1 MIEPRTNLPVGRQGN
16 KTNERKQS
24 FFRKKELFCAT
35 TLSSFLF
42 FLFSFV
48 SFSQENVATLQ
59 GTALHNS
66 IRLSYIPVQ
75 MPTDFDSHL
84 KPTMGVFGLHYQVP
98 VNNWLYGGVGMY
110 TAVIGD
116 QGGLFALDVAVGI
129 NTKIYNNL
137 SIDVNF
143 HFGGGGGYRY
153 LVNDGAFVNPNI
165 GLHYKRKN
173 YSFGVQYSHLN
184 FYTGKIK
191 SNSVAFFVEF
201 PSVLRFANYK
211 EAQKTFVSENIS
223 IDNFWKKPATKNVQ
237 QVRFDFFFPIGK
249 SKKDNNNNQA
259 PLTNTL
265 YAIGFEYQKYLNEK
279 TFAFVHLD
287 AIYKGLTAGF
297 MDLFIGGGY
306 NVYQNKQVTL
316 FGKLALGAA
325 GGRIAPEGGLMIYPS
340 TGIDINFTQNI
351 ALSTHAGYYRALD
364 GDLEAY
370 TLGFG
375 FKYIG
380 LSGGTQHKSKEA
392 FTHLKTQGIRVGI
405 QNQTYLKANR
415 MSKAP
420 VDLQLIALQFNYD
433 LSKTFYLIGE
443 AGFAYDGESGGY
455 AHGLVGLGIYSP
467 RFLNNNMQAYLE
479 GVVGAAGGGGV
490 DTDEGIVIRPT
501 IGLSYAISNAISV
514 YSSFGKM
521 SSPTGNLSATNINI
535 GLSFGLSTL
544 SVRK

>member
-1 MIEPRTNLPVGRQGN
+1 MIEPRTNLPADRQGSKIN
-16 KTNERKQS
+16 KLKHS
-24 FFRKKELFCAT
+24 FFRKKELFCFT
-35 TLSSFLF
+35 ILSSFLF
-42 FLFSFV
+42 FLFSFA
-48 SFSQENVATLQ
+48 SFSQENISTLQ
-59 GTALHNS
+59 GTALHNT

-75 MPTDFDSHL
+75 MPTDFDTNL
-84 KPTMGVFGLHYQVP
+84 KPTMGLFGLHYQVP
-98 VNNWLYGGVGMY
+98 INNWLYGGIGMY
-110 TAVIGD
+110 AAITGD
-116 QGGLFALDVAVGI
+116 QGGLFVLDVAVGI

-137 SIDVNF
+137 FIDANF

-153 LVNDGAFVNPNI
+153 LVNDGAFINPNI
-165 GLHYKRKN
+165 GLHYKKKK

-191 SNSVAFFVEF
+191 SNSISFFVEF
-201 PSVLRFANYK
+201 PSVLRFTNYK
-211 EAQKTFVSENIS
+211 EAQKTFAVANIS
-223 IDNFWKKPATKNVQ
+223 ADNFWKKPATKNVQ
-237 QVRFDFFFPIGK
+237 QVRFDFFFPIGN
-249 SKKDNNNNQA
+249 SRKDNNNKQA

-265 YAIGFEYQKYLNEK
+265 YAVGFEYQKYLNEK

-297 MDLFIGGGY
+297 MDLFIGAGY
-306 NVYQNKQVTL
+306 NAYQNKQITF

-340 TGIDINFTQNI
+340 TGIDFNFTKNI
-351 ALSTHAGYYRALD
+351 ALSTHAGYLKALD

-380 LSGGTQHKSKEA
+380 LSGGTQNKAKENY
-392 FTHLKTQGIRVGI
+392 THIKTQGIRVGI

-415 MSKAP
+415 MNRVP
-420 VDLQLIALQFNYD
+420 IDLQLIALQFNYN
-433 LSKTFYLIGE
+433 LSTTFYLIGE

-455 AHGLVGLGIYSP
+455 AHGLVGLGMYSP
-467 RFLNNNMQAYLE
+467 RFLNNNMQAHLE
-479 GVVGAAGGGGV
+479 GVAGAAGGGGV

-501 IGLSYAISNAISV
+501 IGLSYAISDAISV
-514 YSSFGKM
+514 YSSIGKM
-521 SSPTGNLSATNINI
+521 ISPTGNLSATNINI
-535 GLSFGLSTL
+535 GLNFGLATL

>member
-1 MIEPRTNLPVGRQGN
+1 MIEPRTNLPAGRQGSKIN
-16 KTNERKQS
+16 KLKHS
-24 FFRKKELFCAT
+24 FFRKKELFCFT
-35 TLSSFLF
+35 ILFSFLF
-42 FLFSFV
+42 FLFSFA
-48 SFSQENVATLQ
+48 SFSQENISTLQ
-59 GTALHNS
+59 GTALHNT

-75 MPTDFDSHL
+75 MPTDFDTNL
-84 KPTMGVFGLHYQVP
+84 KPTMGLFGLHYQVP
-98 VNNWLYGGVGMY
+98 INNWLYGGIGMY
-110 TAVIGD
+110 AAITGD
-116 QGGLFALDVAVGI
+116 QGGLFVLDVAVGI

-137 SIDVNF
+137 FIDANF

-153 LVNDGAFVNPNI
+153 LVNDGAFINPNI
-165 GLHYKRKN
+165 GLHYKKKK

-191 SNSVAFFVEF
+191 SNSISFFVEF
-201 PSVLRFANYK
+201 PSVLRFTNYK
-211 EAQKTFVSENIS
+211 EAQKTFAVANIS
-223 IDNFWKKPATKNVQ
+223 ADNFWKKPATKNVQ
-237 QVRFDFFFPIGK
+237 QVRFDFFFPIGN
-249 SKKDNNNNQA
+249 SRKDNNNKQA

-265 YAIGFEYQKYLNEK
+265 YAVGFEYQKYLNEK

-297 MDLFIGGGY
+297 MDLFIGAGY
-306 NVYQNKQVTL
+306 NAYQNKQITF

-340 TGIDINFTQNI
+340 TGIDFNFTKNI
-351 ALSTHAGYYRALD
+351 ALSTHAGYLKALD

-380 LSGGTQHKSKEA
+380 LSGGTQNKAKENY
-392 FTHLKTQGIRVGI
+392 THIKTQGIRVGI

-415 MSKAP
+415 MNRVP
-420 VDLQLIALQFNYD
+420 IDLQLIALQFNYN
-433 LSKTFYLIGE
+433 LSTTFYLIGE

-455 AHGLVGLGIYSP
+455 AHGLVGLGMYSP
-467 RFLNNNMQAYLE
+467 RFLNNNMQAHLE
-479 GVVGAAGGGGV
+479 GVAGAAGGGGV

-501 IGLSYAISNAISV
+501 IGLSYAISDAISV
-514 YSSFGKM
+514 YSSIGKM
-521 SSPTGNLSATNINI
+521 ISPTGNLSATNINI
-535 GLSFGLSTL
+535 GLNFGLATL

>member
-1 MIEPRTNLPVGRQGN
+1 MIEPRTNLPAGRQGSKIN
-16 KTNERKQS
+16 KLKHS
-24 FFRKKELFCAT
+24 FFRKKELFCFT
-35 TLSSFLF
+35 ILSSFLF
-42 FLFSFV
+42 FLFSFA
-48 SFSQENVATLQ
+48 SFSQENISTLQ
-59 GTALHNS
+59 GTALHNT

-75 MPTDFDSHL
+75 MPTDFDTNL
-84 KPTMGVFGLHYQVP
+84 KPTMGLFGLHYQVP
-98 VNNWLYGGVGMY
+98 INNWLYGGIGMY
-110 TAVIGD
+110 AAITGD

-137 SIDVNF
+137 FIDANF
-143 HFGGGGGYRY
+143 HFGGGGYRY
-153 LVNDGAFVNPNI
+153 LVNDGAFINPNI
-165 GLHYKRKN
+165 GLHYKKKK

-191 SNSVAFFVEF
+191 SNSISFFVEF
-201 PSVLRFANYK
+201 PSVLRFTNYK
-211 EAQKTFVSENIS
+211 EAQKTFAVANIS
-223 IDNFWKKPATKNVQ
+223 PDNFWKKPATKNVQ
-237 QVRFDFFFPIGK
+237 QVRFDFFFPIGN
-249 SKKDNNNNQA
+249 SRKDNNNKQA

-265 YAIGFEYQKYLNEK
+265 YAVGFEYQKYLNEK

-297 MDLFIGGGY
+297 MDLFIGAGY
-306 NVYQNKQVTL
+306 NAYQNKQITF

-340 TGIDINFTQNI
+340 TGIDFNFTKNI
-351 ALSTHAGYYRALD
+351 ALSTHAGYLKALD

-380 LSGGTQHKSKEA
+380 LSGGTQNKAKENY
-392 FTHLKTQGIRVGI
+392 THIKTQGIRVGI

-415 MSKAP
+415 MNRVP
-420 VDLQLIALQFNYD
+420 IDLQLIALQFNYN
-433 LSKTFYLIGE
+433 LSTTFYLIGE

-455 AHGLVGLGIYSP
+455 AHGLVGLGMYSP
-467 RFLNNNMQAYLE
+467 RFLNNNMQAHLE
-479 GVVGAAGGGGV
+479 GVAGAAGGGGV

-501 IGLSYAISNAISV
+501 IGLSYAISDAISV
-514 YSSFGKM
+514 YSSIGKM
-521 SSPTGNLSATNINI
+521 ISPTGNLSATNINI
-535 GLSFGLSTL
+535 GLNFGLATL